1 LKISADL
8 DTKHESPAYLFN
20 PFTFLTKY
28 KMITVDNLTKR
39 YGKITAL
46 DNVTFRFDDGKVI
59 AIMGEN
65 GAGKSTLLKII
76 AGILPFDSG
85 TVLIDAYSILTQSLS
100 ARERLG
106 YLPEMPELY
115 DRITGR
121 EFLFYIAS
129 LRKLTNAEPRIN
141 SLAQMIGIDDAL
153 DYEVGGY
160 SKGMK
165 QKISLLSAIMHSPQ
179 NLILD
184 EPVYGLDPLASRTIQ
199 DFISKRQ
206 GTTVLATHS
215 TQLVEHVAS
224 AVYFLMHGKVIVY
237 DTVVNLIKQHGSIE
251 DAYFFYK
258 EK

>member
-1 LKISADL
+1 
-8 DTKHESPAYLFN
+8 
-20 PFTFLTKY
+20 
-28 KMITVDNLTKR
+28 MITVSNLTKR

-46 DNVTFRFDDGKVI
+46 DDVTFRFDNGNVI

-76 AGILPFDSG
+76 AGILPFDTG
-85 TVLIDAYSILTQSLS
+85 EVLVDSFSIMNDSLS

-129 LRKLTNAEPRIN
+129 LRKLMNATLTIN
-141 SLAQMIGIDDAL
+141 SLSKMIGIDDAL
-153 DYEVGGY
+153 DYEIGGY

-165 QKISLLSAIMHSPQ
+165 QKISLLAAIMHEPQ
-179 NLILD
+179 NLLLD
-184 EPVYGLDPLASRTIQ
+184 EPVYGLDPLAARTIQ
-199 DFISKRQ
+199 EFIAKRQ

-215 TQLVEHVAS
+215 TQLVEHVADI
-224 AVYFLMHGKVIVY
+224 VYFLMHGKVIVSGE
-237 DTVVNLIKQHGSIE
+237 VENLVKQHESIE
-251 DAYFFYK
+251 NAYFYYRDF
-258 EK
+258 

>member
-1 LKISADL
+1 
-8 DTKHESPAYLFN
+8 
-20 PFTFLTKY
+20 
-28 KMITVDNLTKR
+28 MIVVKNLTKR

-46 DNVTFRFDDGKVI
+46 DNVTMMFDNGNVI

-76 AGILPFDSG
+76 AGILPYDSG
-85 TVLIDAYSILTQSLS
+85 DITVDSYSITTQSLS
-100 ARERLG
+100 ARECLG

-129 LRKLTNAEPRIN
+129 LRKLDDAKRIIAHL
-141 SLAQMIGIDDAL
+141 SQMIGIDNAL
-153 DYEVGGY
+153 DYEIGSY

-165 QKISLLSAIMHSPQ
+165 QKISLLSAIMHAPQ
-179 NLILD
+179 NLLLD

-199 DFISKRQ
+199 DFIKKRQ

-215 TQLVEHVAS
+215 TQLVEQVANT
-224 AVYFLMHGKVIVY
+224 VYFLMHGNVIFFDSVS
-237 DTVVNLIKQHGSIE
+237 NLMNTYGNIE
-251 DAYFFYK
+251 NAYFHYK
-258 EK
+258 EKQ

>member
-1 LKISADL
+1 
-8 DTKHESPAYLFN
+8 
-20 PFTFLTKY
+20 
-28 KMITVDNLTKR
+28 MINVNNLTKR

-46 DNVTFRFDDGKVI
+46 NNVTLVFDDVKVI

-65 GAGKSTLLKII
+65 GAGKSTLLKIL

-85 TVLIDAYSILTQSLS
+85 DITIDSYSILTQSIL

-121 EFLFYIAS
+121 EFLFYVAS
-129 LRKLTNAEPRIN
+129 LRKLLDAERIITNL
-141 SLAQMIGIDDAL
+141 SQMIGIDAAL
-153 DYEVGGY
+153 DYEIGGY

-165 QKISLLSAIMHSPQ
+165 QKISLLSAIMHAPQ
-179 NLILD
+179 NLLLD

-199 DFISKRQ
+199 DFIKKRK

-215 TQLVEHVAS
+215 TQLVEHVADS
-224 AVYFLMHGKVIVY
+224 VYFLMQGNVVVY
-237 DTVVNLIKQHGSIE
+237 DSITSLMAQYGSIE
-251 DAYFFYK
+251 NAYFHYK
-258 EK
+258 EKK

>member
-1 LKISADL
+1 
-8 DTKHESPAYLFN
+8 
-20 PFTFLTKY
+20 
-28 KMITVDNLTKR
+28 MIQVKNLIKR

-46 DNVTFRFDDGKVI
+46 NNVTVTFQDNQVV

-76 AGILPFDSG
+76 AGILPFDTG
-85 TVLIDAYSILTQSLS
+85 EVTVDSFSIVTQSLQ

-129 LRKLTNAEPRIN
+129 LRKLQHAEQKIITL
-141 SLAQMIGIDDAL
+141 SQMIGIDDAL
-153 DYEVGGY
+153 DYELGGY

-165 QKISLLSAIMHSPQ
+165 QKISLLSALMHEPQ
-179 NLILD
+179 NLLLD
-184 EPVYGLDPLASRTIQ
+184 EPIYGLDPLASRTIQ
-199 DFISKRQ
+199 DFISKRK

-215 TQLVEHVAS
+215 TQLVEQVATL
-224 AVYFLMHGKVIVY
+224 VYFLMHGRIIIHDEV
-237 DTVVNLIKQHGSIE
+237 TSLMKQHGSIE
-251 DAYFFYK
+251 NAYFYYK
-258 EK
+258 DKKYV

>member
-1 LKISADL
+1 
-8 DTKHESPAYLFN
+8 
-20 PFTFLTKY
+20 
-28 KMITVDNLTKR
+28 MIHVQNLTKR

-46 DNVTFRFDDGKVI
+46 NNVTLRFDDANVV

-76 AGILPFDSG
+76 AGILPYDSG
-85 TVLIDAYSILTQSLS
+85 DVSVDSFSISTQSFA
-100 ARERLG
+100 ARERIG

-129 LRKLTNAEPRIN
+129 LRKLADAERTL
-141 SLAQMIGIDDAL
+141 SHLSKMIGIDDAL
-153 DYEVGGY
+153 DYEIGSY

-165 QKISLLSAIMHSPQ
+165 QKISLLSAIMHAPQ
-179 NLILD
+179 NLLLD

-215 TQLVEHVAS
+215 TQLVEHVADT
-224 AVYFLMHGKVIVY
+224 VYFLMHGNIIVSSPVS
-237 DTVVNLIKQHGSIE
+237 DLVNAHGTIE
-251 DAYFFYK
+251 NAYFYYK
-258 EK
+258 ER

>member
-1 LKISADL
+1 MNVIRCLI
-8 DTKHESPAYLFN
+8 N
-20 PFTFLTKY
+20 PFFFLPNRI
-28 KMITVDNLTKR
+28 MITVRNLTKR

-46 DNVTFRFDDGKVI
+46 NNVTVQFDDVNVI

-65 GAGKSTLLKII
+65 GAGKSTLLKVI
-76 AGILPFDSG
+76 AGILPYDAGEVTVDS
-85 TVLIDAYSILTQSLS
+85 YSIATHSLQ
-100 ARERLG
+100 ARQRLG

-129 LRKLTNAEPRIN
+129 LRKLQNAEQIITEL
-141 SLAQMIGIDDAL
+141 SKLIGIDAAL
-153 DYEVGGY
+153 DYELGGY

-179 NLILD
+179 NLLLD

-199 DFISKRQ
+199 DFITKRQ

-215 TQLVEHVAS
+215 TQLVEHVADL
-224 AVYFLMHGKVIVY
+224 VYFLMNGTVVIH
-237 DTVVNLIKQHGSIE
+237 DTVPNLMKQHGTIE
-251 DAYFFYK
+251 NAYFYFK
-258 EK
+258 DR

>member
-1 LKISADL
+1 MIS
-8 DTKHESPAYLFN
+8 
-20 PFTFLTKY
+20 
-28 KMITVDNLTKR
+28 VQNLTKK
-39 YGKITAL
+39 YGKKTAL
-46 DNVTFRFDDGKVI
+46 HYVSLQFDDSNVI

-85 TVLIDAYSILTQSLS
+85 FVTIDSYSIQTQSLQ

-129 LRKLTNAEPRIN
+129 LRKLSEAERTIN
-141 SLAQMIGIDDAL
+141 SLSQAIGIDQAL
-153 DYEVGGY
+153 DYEIGGY

-165 QKISLLSAIMHSPQ
+165 QKISLLSAIMHQPQ
-179 NLILD
+179 NLLLD

-199 DFISKRQ
+199 EFIKKRK

-215 TQLVEHVAS
+215 TQLVEQVANS
-224 AVYFLMHGKVIVY
+224 VYFLMNGS
-237 DTVVNLIKQHGSIE
+237 VVLRDSVLNLMKQHGTIE
-251 DAYFFYK
+251 NAYFYYK
-258 EK
+258 ENRFPSTKISKETG

>member
-1 LKISADL
+1 
-8 DTKHESPAYLFN
+8 
-20 PFTFLTKY
+20 
-28 KMITVDNLTKR
+28 MILVKDLTKR

-46 DNVTFRFDDGKVI
+46 DHVTAQFDDATTV

-76 AGILPFDSG
+76 AGILPYNSG
-85 TVLIDAYSILTQSLS
+85 DVYIDNYSIISQSLQ

-129 LRKLTNAEPRIN
+129 LRKISTAEDVI
-141 SLAQMIGIDDAL
+141 SYLSKMIGIEDAL
-153 DYEVGGY
+153 DFEIGGY

-165 QKISLLSAIMHSPQ
+165 QKISLLSAILHKPH
-179 NLILD
+179 NLLLD

-199 DFISKRQ
+199 DFIKKRK

-215 TQLVEHVAS
+215 TQLVEHVADT
-224 AVYFLMHGKVIVY
+224 VYFLMHGKIIIY
-237 DTVVNLIKQHGSIE
+237 DTVPHLMNQHGTIE
-251 DAYFFYK
+251 NAYFFYK